1 MQRVDQLKTNSDTL
15 YDKFKEDKIIFGKT
29 FIAGHTLKK
38 LSNLNAN
45 QIQLD
50 ENEIKK
56 SFLGLLDNPEMYE
69 INGVLSNGK

>member
-1 MQRVDQLKTNSDTL
+1 MVKHLL
-15 YDKFKEDKIIFGKT
+15 H
-29 FIAGHTLKK
+29 GHTLKK

-56 SFLGLLDNPEMYE
+56 SFLGLLDNPEIYE
-69 INGVLSNGK
+69 IDGVLSQWQMKK

>member
-1 MQRVDQLKTNSDTL
+1 MDEENYRSTYKMQRVDQLKTNSDTL

-50 ENEIKK
+50 ENEIKRI
-56 SFLGLLDNPEMYE
+56 FPRVY
-69 INGVLSNGK
+69 